1 MSSVNDIFSK
11 ICERQIGGIMLHEQ
25 LADYF
30 DFLGHSGFMQE
41 QEYRYLVESLK
52 LRDTRRYFIKHY
64 NLLTNK
70 LNVGAKGYIPSAWYG
85 FDRREVIASAKK
97 NAVKYC
103 FNTWYDWELESKKI
117 YETCYYEL
125 NELRDLS
132 SALFVKGL
140 VNGVNSELEEI
151 DSVRLKLGDIEY
163 NLSDVNMT
171 QCGNE
176 HKKYKKFVER
186 VRDL

>member
-1 MSSVNDIFSK
+1 MHGMALTEEK
-11 ICERQIGGIMLHEQ
+11 LLHQ
-25 LADYF
+25 L
-30 DFLGHSGFMQE
+30 
-41 QEYRYLVESLK
+41 R
-52 LRDTRRYFIKHY
+52 
-64 NLLTNK
+64 
-70 LNVGAKGYIPSAWYG
+70 
-85 FDRREVIASAKK
+85 K

-132 SALFVKGL
+132 GALFVKGL
-140 VNGVNSELEEI
+140 VDGVNSELEEI

-163 NLSDVNMT
+163 NLSDVNML
-171 QCGNE
+171 QCGNDY
-176 HKKYKKFVER
+176 KKYKKFDEK